1 MSPKKLN
8 VDFVT
13 PDSYEMENLNHSE
26 IMRRILRV
34 LDEDV
39 EKSAAIYAVLEEIG
53 LLPRDSNVENWS
65 PLTYARSLAHNEM
78 RKHPELVKAA
88 PYPR

>member
-1 MSPKKLN
+1 
-8 VDFVT
+8 
-13 PDSYEMENLNHSE
+13 MENRRHSE

-39 EKSAAIYAVLEEIG
+39 ERSAAVYAVLEEIG
-53 LLPRDSNVENWS
+53 LLPRESNVEDWS

-78 RKHPELVKAA
+78 RKHRDMVKAA
-88 PYPR
+88 PYPS

>member
-1 MSPKKLN
+1 ME
-8 VDFVT
+8 D
-13 PDSYEMENLNHSE
+13 EMANPNHSE

-39 EKSAAIYAVLEEIG
+39 EKSAAIYAVLEEAG
-53 LLPRDSNVENWS
+53 LLPRGSNVENWS
-65 PLTYARSLAHNEM
+65 PLTYARSLAQNEM

-88 PYPR
+88 SYPR